1 MRNYFVEIRPLILD
15 EMETDEEEMSRQW
28 FAATSPRIEGVDDGV
43 LGTWNTVTLRDGL
56 YEIRLKINT
65 AEETEEYVRVSP
77 IRVENSPPPFVSE
90 VWPRPSLSRRRRP
103 EPTATPDLT
112 PRVVANV
119 NSNVRSGDN
128 TLYPVIGNLLEGD
141 SAKIRGISSFN
152 TGWYYIELANG
163 RSGFIFPGI
172 VRTEGDLGNLPR
184 INPPPLP
191 PTPIPLPTAIPV
203 VVQPQTGANLR
214 FDGVV
219 IDPHPATCN
228 EAYRIDVTVRND
240 GSGGSTSGGLIEVRD
255 SREDSQG
262 PATTQIA
269 FGPIGAGQAV
279 AVFGHLTQSQWY
291 DTNHNINLYLDIHNQ
306 IGETNENDNHH
317 ATAQY
322 VLKRGK
328 C

>member
-1 MRNYFVEIRPLILD
+1 M
-15 EMETDEEEMSRQW
+15 
-28 FAATSPRIEGVDDGV
+28 
-43 LGTWNTVTLRDGL
+43 
-56 YEIRLKINT
+56 
-65 AEETEEYVRVSP
+65 
-77 IRVENSPPPFVSE
+77 
-90 VWPRPSLSRRRRP
+90 
-103 EPTATPDLT
+103 
-112 PRVVANV
+112 VANV

-128 TLYPVIGNLLEGD
+128 TLYPVIGHLLEGD

-214 FDGVV
+214 FESVNTS
-219 IDPHPATCN
+219 PHPAKCN

-240 GSGGSTSGGLIEVRD
+240 GNGGSTSGGLIEVRD
-255 SREDSQG
+255 SLPDGRG
-262 PATTQIA
+262 RVTTQIA
-269 FGPIGAGQAV
+269 FGPLGAGQAQ
-279 AVFGHLTQSQWY
+279 ALFGHLTQSQY
-291 DTNHNINLYLDIHNQ
+291 HGELHHINLILDVNNQ
-306 IGETNENDNHH
+306 IAETNENDNRS
-317 ATAQY
+317 ATAPY
-322 VLKRGK
+322 ILDKAK